1 MKKKGGDDMSIQS
14 ILLRRGAGKSDRQ
27 RDSVIPFPAGVR
39 ERCNLSYG
47 PYGKANLLDVY
58 WPEGADLCPVIVNV
72 HGGGYVY
79 GNKEVYKRYCMD
91 LARRGFTVVNINYR
105 LAPRWKFPAPLEDIH
120 NAMVWLAEQG
130 EAYHADTD
138 KLFMVGDS
146 AGAQLVSQYAAMVTN
161 PAYMTL
167 FGPYK
172 PGPGPMRLRAIG
184 LNCGMYDAVQQAAP
198 PRKGIAKD
206 YLGRRLTADDP
217 RLQVLDAIGE
227 NYPAAHI
234 TTACHDFLRPCAS
247 PMYDLLTSRGIDC
260 RMDVYGSEEDPTIG
274 HVFHI
279 NILQPQAI
287 SCNDDQCNF
296 FRRYL

>member
-1 MKKKGGDDMSIQS
+1 
-14 ILLRRGAGKSDRQ
+14 
-27 RDSVIPFPAGVR
+27 
-39 ERCNLSYG
+39 
-47 PYGKANLLDVY
+47 
-58 WPEGADLCPVIVNV
+58 
-72 HGGGYVY
+72 
-79 GNKEVYKRYCMD
+79 
-91 LARRGFTVVNINYR
+91 
-105 LAPRWKFPAPLEDIH
+105 
-120 NAMVWLAEQG
+120 
-130 EAYHADTD
+130 
-138 KLFMVGDS
+138 MVGDS
-146 AGAQLVSQYAAMVTN
+146 AGAQLTSQYAAMLHN
-161 PAYMTL
+161 LEYMAH
-167 FGPYK
+167 FRFSH
-172 PGPGPMRLRAIG
+172 PGIFLRALG

-287 SCNDDQCNF
+287 ACNDDQCNF